1 MRPPSLAVCQALD
14 LLSGLSWA
22 SMEGH
27 QQEQQEEVEEEQQQ
41 EEEVED
47 EARLAENV

>member
-27 QQEQQEEVEEEQQQ
+27 QQQQEEEQEEQE

>member
-22 SMEGH
+22 SMEEH
-27 QQEQQEEVEEEQQQ
+27 QQQEVEEEQEEQ
-41 EEEVED
+41 EEVEVED
-47 EARLAENV
+47 EARLAGNV